1 MCGIVGLLVRDR
13 SLEARL
19 GELVAPMVSALGARG
34 ADSTGIGI
42 YRDSLDGQGSTLE
55 VTKDVGAGVDV
66 CRRYGIAN
74 KTGYLVIGHTRMA
87 TESAVTPAHS
97 HPFVAE
103 PDLCL
108 VHNGSFSNYASVRR
122 RLQADGVAFDSDN
135 DSEVAT
141 RFLAFRLAAG
151 DDLEEALRWMAKE
164 LDGFYTL
171 AITSADSLA
180 VIRDA
185 FACKPAVV
193 AETDRYVAVASEY
206 RALAGLPDIEG
217 ARVFEP
223 NPAEIYL
230 WSR

>member
-13 SLEARL
+13 SLEPQL
-19 GELVAPMVSALGARG
+19 GALVAPMVGALGARG

-42 YRDSLDGQGSTLE
+42 YRHDDTGSILE
-55 VTKDVGAGVDV
+55 VTKDVGEGAEV
-66 CRRYGIAN
+66 CRRYGIAA
-74 KTGYLVIGHTRMA
+74 KSGYLAIGHTRMA
-87 TESAVTPAHS
+87 TESAVTTAHS
-97 HPFVAE
+97 HPFVPA
-103 PDLCL
+103 PGLCL
-108 VHNGSFSNYASVRR
+108 VHNGSFSNHATVRR
-122 RLQADGVAFDSDN
+122 RLQAEGVVFDSDN
-135 DSEVAT
+135 DSEVAA
-141 RFLAFRLAAG
+141 RFIAARLAGG

-171 AITSADSLA
+171 AITTEDSLA

-193 AETDRYVAVASEY
+193 AETDGYVAVASEY
-206 RALAGLPDIEG
+206 RALTGLPGIES

-223 NPAEIYL
+223 IPSEIYL

>member
-1 MCGIVGLLVRDR
+1 MCGIVGLLVKDR
-13 SLEARL
+13 SLEPRL

-42 YRDSLDGQGSTLE
+42 YSDGGAGPVLE
-55 VTKDVGAGVDV
+55 VTKDVGAGADV
-66 CRRYGIAN
+66 CRRYDIAG
-74 KTGYLVIGHTRMA
+74 KSGYLAIGHTRMA
-87 TESAVTPAHS
+87 TESAVTTAHS

-108 VHNGSFSNYASVRR
+108 VHNGSFSNHASVRR
-122 RLQADGVAFDSDN
+122 RLQAEGVAFDSDN
-135 DSEVAT
+135 DSEVAA
-141 RFLAFRLAAG
+141 RFIAARLKGG
-151 DDLEEALRWMAKE
+151 DDLEEAVRWMAKE

-171 AITSADSLA
+171 AITTADSLA

-193 AETDRYVAVASEY
+193 AETDDYVAVASEY
-206 RALAGLPDIEG
+206 RALAGLPGILQ

-223 NPAEIYL
+223 NPSEIYV